1 VTAEPGRSAGGRGAS
16 PPEGSLAR
24 PWRDPA
30 IRLGIA
36 ALVVLLAVLLGGSS
50 ASSSTPIAGDA
61 AKLVPEDA
69 LVYVHVSTD
78 GDRPATRRAAE
89 LANRFPSWPAF
100 RDSLVKRLSAPG
112 CDAGTRALRS
122 AKEAALA
129 LFDVGGGGTANSLVL
144 VDTGR
149 PHARATQ
156 TGCGTLS
163 LQYVGH
169 FLAIGQ
175 PESVKVA
182 EDLAAGKGRSLADAP
197 APRQQFAQLPGDRVV
212 DGWVSQAGVRRLLA
226 PQGGLLGAIGVLF
239 DQPALRGAAFGL
251 EPQGEGAHLVVRSVL
266 DPATARRNTSGFK
279 PFEPS
284 LQDAVPARAMAYLGV
299 SNLGP
304 ALRRLLSAAG
314 AGSDQLG
321 AIVGDID
328 PNLLKL
334 FQGESAIVLLPAAP
348 APVLALVARTSDE
361 AATRQALAKLPAA
374 LRRAFKTAVFDGKV
388 VVATSQAGIDAIR
401 DPGTRLTDTDQWRK
415 AVGDHPDRVS
425 SLVFLDF
432 SRLLQLGE
440 QTGLGDSRAYQAY
453 KRDLQ
458 QVRAIGAHTSGS
470 GSEST
475 AEISL
480 LLSTP

>member
-1 VTAEPGRSAGGRGAS
+1 VSATEAPRAS
-16 PPEGSLAR
+16 RALPL
-24 PWRDPA
+24 DA
-30 IRLGIA
+30 IRGGVA
-36 ALVVLLAVLLGGSS
+36 AVVVVLAVLLGGSS
-50 ASSSTPIAGDA
+50 ASSSTPIASA
-61 AKLVPEDA
+61 AAGLVPEDA
-69 LVYVHVSTD
+69 LVFVHVSTD
-78 GDRPATRRAAE
+78 GARPATKRAAE

-112 CDAGTRALRS
+112 CDAGTRALRT

-144 VDTGR
+144 IDTGR

-175 PESVKVA
+175 PESLKVA
-182 EDLAAGKGRSLADAP
+182 QDLAAGKGRSLADAP
-197 APRQQFAQLPGDRVV
+197 APKQQVAQLPADRVV

-239 DQPALRGAAFGL
+239 DQPALRGAAFAL
-251 EPQGEGAHLVVRSVL
+251 EPKGDGAHIVVRSVL

-279 PFEPS
+279 PFEPT

-299 SNLGP
+299 SNVGP
-304 ALRRLLSAAG
+304 ALKRVLAAAG

-321 AIVGDID
+321 AIVGDLD

-334 FQGESAIVLLPAAP
+334 FRGESAIVLLPAAP
-348 APVLALVARTSDE
+348 APVLALVAKTSDE
-361 AATRQALAKLPAA
+361 AATRQALAKLSPA

-401 DPGTRLTDTDQWRK
+401 NPGPKLTDTDEWRK
-415 AVGDHPDRVS
+415 ATGDHPRQVS

-440 QTGLGDSRAYQAY
+440 QTGLGASSAYQAY

-458 QVRAIGAHTSGS
+458 QVHAIGAHTSGDD
-470 GSEST
+470 SEST

-480 LLSTP
+480 SLSTP